1 MSCNKVHSEPSPGS
15 RGKNGGMWCGTPCR
29 IRLQLDILPISVPSA
44 ARVLCVSLLSTSHS
58 ILSVCLGY
66 KQLVAFAFSF
76 LYTTATYSQHVSAG
90 FRLSVALVGVQAIRR
105 LGEKKGT
112 VAHL

>member
-1 MSCNKVHSEPSPGS
+1 MRYTLQNQTSVRYFTHFSAQCRS
-15 RGKNGGMWCGTPCR
+15 RPLRFTALNVSLDP
-29 IRLQLDILPISVPSA
+29 IRLSRIQTA
-44 ARVLCVSLLSTSHS
+44 CCF
-58 ILSVCLGY
+58 CL
-66 KQLVAFAFSF
+66 SF